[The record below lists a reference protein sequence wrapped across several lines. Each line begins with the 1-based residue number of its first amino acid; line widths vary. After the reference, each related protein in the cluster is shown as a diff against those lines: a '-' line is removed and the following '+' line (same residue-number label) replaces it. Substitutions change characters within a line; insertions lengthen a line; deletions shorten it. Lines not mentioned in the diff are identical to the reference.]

1 VTSSTDAYDAGR
13 ESIRDVLIASNRKPD
28 AGQDEIISLLA
39 GPQQT
44 SVEGKRVHQEIADR
58 MRLAL
63 DGQRL
68 VSLDTLFALGDSMH
82 DVAQV
87 KAGGSRLLSLAGE
100 LREFEMPQP
109 IFKNSERDEWG
120 AGIYNNRHTDLEMR
134 TDISKIINSPA
145 SADQLAQARG
155 QLASFLRDALVGLN
169 YVYYEPPGS
178 QILHH
183 NPLFVRSHDF
193 SGDTVVGMQR
203 ACWRAPQLFGA
214 GSPAGGGAHLVG
226 SLADLPYVLAEAEQ
240 DFITP
245 ENVQALIW
253 GAVVPGLLT
262 SAVVPRWWGISH
274 NELHAITL
282 YQQAGEQLLMSS
294 ADNSELRTQ
303 VIEILSDRMAPQN
316 SERVARAVSAGHA
329 SDVLPK
335 LTPADTFYLAADF
348 RRRYPEQ
355 KDALGQPGKE
365 LDGLLQQYPNEVS
378 WERLSRDFGVPHP
391 VLAQSYAR
399 ELINVPPFPAFM
411 GYSSRF
417 LAESWDSNNLYWARL
432 ADEKEYSPE
441 MLNRIVPELT
451 RRMVEKIFATDVEDW
466 PALLRATRETGDEFR
481 QGKIA
486 GFPEKVAVAA
496 R

>member
-1 VTSSTDAYDAGR
+1 
-13 ESIRDVLIASNRKPD
+13 
-28 AGQDEIISLLA
+28 
-39 GPQQT
+39 
-44 SVEGKRVHQEIADR
+44 
-58 MRLAL
+58 
-63 DGQRL
+63 
-68 VSLDTLFALGDSMH
+68 
-82 DVAQV
+82 
-87 KAGGSRLLSLAGE
+87 
-100 LREFEMPQP
+100 
-109 IFKNSERDEWG
+109 
-120 AGIYNNRHTDLEMR
+120 
-134 TDISKIINSPA
+134 
-145 SADQLAQARG
+145 
-155 QLASFLRDALVGLN
+155 
-169 YVYYEPPGS
+169 
-178 QILHH
+178 
-183 NPLFVRSHDF
+183 
-193 SGDTVVGMQR
+193 
-203 ACWRAPQLFGA
+203 
-214 GSPAGGGAHLVG
+214 
-226 SLADLPYVLAEAEQ
+226 
-240 DFITP
+240 
-245 ENVQALIW
+245 
-253 GAVVPGLLT
+253 
-262 SAVVPRWWGISH
+262 
-274 NELHAITL
+274 
-282 YQQAGEQLLMSS
+282 MSS

-303 VIEILSDRMAPQN
+303 VVEILSDRMAPQN